1 MFLGKKEICTVA
13 MGVGVISLSA
23 EGEQPRSTRKPQTAM
38 TADIQCYVEAC
49 LEHGSIEGL
58 S

>member
-23 EGEQPRSTRKPQTAM
+23 EGLLAVGEQPRSTKKQQTAM
-38 TADIQCYVEAC
+38 TAEYSAV
-49 LEHGSIEGL
+49 LKL
-58 S
+58 V